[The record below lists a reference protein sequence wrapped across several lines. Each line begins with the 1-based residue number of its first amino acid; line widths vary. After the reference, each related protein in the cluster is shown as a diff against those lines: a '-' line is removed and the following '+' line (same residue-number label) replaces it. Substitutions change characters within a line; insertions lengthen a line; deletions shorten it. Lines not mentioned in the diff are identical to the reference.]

1 MTQEAF
7 PGYTSGPPG
16 LDDAK
21 SVDDVLRRSGGGE
34 VLAMLRRLGFWT
46 GDAQS
51 LSDRNSRKAAFPRK
65 FSSIHDVG
73 SDTLGDYLAYWSSEQ
88 SRALEVLGALDGE
101 RYRLQL
107 AIERARAE
115 AGLEIINQAKETGE
129 RITKQEID
137 IRVENHPKVREA
149 IDRLAPVQQLYLA
162 VLNFK
167 NAAEVRA
174 AAISREITRRGDL
187 ARGRVDVT

>member
-7 PGYTSGPPG
+7 PSAGPPG
-16 LDDAK
+16 LDDAR
-21 SVDDVLRRSGGGE
+21 SVDEVLRRSGGGE

-46 GDAQS
+46 GEGQVE
-51 LSDRNSRKAAFPRK
+51 RKREQFPRK
-65 FSSIHDVG
+65 FSTIRDLG
-73 SDTLGDYLAYWSSEQ
+73 SETLGDYLAYWSSEQ
-88 SRALEVLGALDGE
+88 GRALEVLGALDGE

-107 AIERARAE
+107 AIDRARAE
-115 AGLEIINQAKETGE
+115 AGLEIIKKAKDDGE
-129 RITKQEID
+129 RVTKQEID
-137 IRVENHPKVREA
+137 IRIENHEKVREA
-149 IDRLAPVQQLYLA
+149 VDRLAPVQQLYLA
-162 VLNFK
+162 VSSFK